1 MENFY
6 VGHLTG
12 SIYRVPGIVGL
23 DKELPECCAVAEN
36 YTEAVR
42 LSEVFAK
49 EEDSYC
55 KICPN
60 IKVCKGIILKYN
72 EKKKKEEKEKEKMTT
87 AMTNVEK
94 HESILKELNALY
106 ARKNHDYGDS
116 FHQSW
121 VKFGMPMLDIR
132 LSDKMNRLDS
142 FITGKEMKVTD
153 ETIRDTLI
161 DIANYA
167 VMGVMELDHDAE
179 ANQ

>member
-42 LSEVFAK
+42 LSEAFTK
-49 EEDSYC
+49 DDDSYC

-60 IKVCKGIILKYN
+60 IKVCKGMILKYN
-72 EKKKKEEKEKEKMTT
+72 EKEKKEEEKKMIT
-87 AMTNVEK
+87 AMSNVEK
-94 HESILKELNALY
+94 HEIILKELNALY

-121 VKFGMPMLDIR
+121 VKFGLPMLDIR

-142 FITGKEMKVTD
+142 FITGKELKVTD
-153 ETIRDTLI
+153 EAIRDTLM

-167 VMGVMELDHDAE
+167 IMGVMELDRDSE